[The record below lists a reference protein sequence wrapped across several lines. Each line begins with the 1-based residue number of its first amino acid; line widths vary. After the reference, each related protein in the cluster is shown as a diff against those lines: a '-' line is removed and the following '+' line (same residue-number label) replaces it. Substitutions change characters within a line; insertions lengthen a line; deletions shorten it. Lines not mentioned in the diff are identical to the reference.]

1 MSVSAP
7 ASREGNSAI
16 QRAFGAMNAPAPSKG
31 SVQAAKSGIGYYGG
45 LDGIRAL
52 AIVAVL
58 LYHGGVVWAGGGFL
72 GVEAFFVLSGFLI
85 TSLLIAEWRRSTTIA
100 LRSFWARRARRL
112 LPALFCMV
120 AVVGFYEVLASN
132 ADAVPGLKGD
142 GIATLF
148 YYGNWH
154 QIATQS
160 NYFAA
165 TGPVSPLQHTWSLAI
180 EEQFY
185 ILWPTSLLAA
195 IWLTRRA
202 LRRRRPTD
210 RRVLGTL
217 LAISV
222 ILAFASAADVMIMFR
237 GGAGVNRVYYG
248 TDTRAVSLLTG
259 ASLAFALAIFRPAD
273 STRPTVET
281 AKRWGVLGLAAV
293 LALGAVLAMMHYADG
308 ASAWLYPYGM
318 VGLDLAVAVIIAAVV
333 LRPSSAAGRIFSVAP
348 ARGLGQ
354 ISYGV
359 YLWHFPLFLWLTAAA
374 TGVSG
379 APLLGLRLAVTLLV
393 SMISFVLIEQPVRR
407 RKLPNW
413 LVAAL
418 APAALGGACAALFV
432 AAAAAAPPLASA
444 PLPKP
449 PPRLEGTQ
457 VCNVLLSDT
466 GQYGLSPPSPA
477 VAAVQQPKWLAA
489 HALSWD
495 SHSRVTFHTCPPKKV
510 LLIGDSLAFSLGLG
524 QMIEE
529 HHYGVEVAN
538 AAILGCAF
546 HTAGEI
552 NVSGTW
558 ESLPKA
564 CPNAL
569 AQWEHVE
576 RAFKPQAVI
585 VELGYRDEFDWRVN
599 DKAVH
604 IGQPAFDAGVESEIE
619 RYVQVL
625 RNGGQTPIL
634 FLSVPYANPRPDPNG
649 SPSPAASPARHALIN
664 SLLRTAASQ
673 NPSRVRVLNIDKVV
687 SPGSRYQRDVNG
699 KLCRFDGIHF
709 AIYCSELVAPDVLS
723 TIRAMI
729 STPAPSAPG
738 LRR

>member
-1 MSVSAP
+1 MTVLTRDEP
-7 ASREGNSAI
+7 
-16 QRAFGAMNAPAPSKG
+16 Q
-31 SVQAAKSGIGYYGG
+31 SGIGYFGG

-52 AIVAVL
+52 AIAAVL

-85 TSLLIAEWRRSTTIA
+85 TSLLIAEWRRSATIA
-100 LRSFWARRARRL
+100 LRAFWARRARRL
-112 LPALFCMV
+112 LPALFCLV
-120 AVVGFYEVLASN
+120 AVVGLYETLTSASSS
-132 ADAVPGLKGD
+132 VPGLKGD

-154 QIATQS
+154 QIVTQS

-195 IWLTRRA
+195 IWVTRRV
-202 LRRRRPTD
+202 LRRSRPTD

-217 LAISV
+217 FAASVTLA
-222 ILAFASAADVMIMFR
+222 LASAVETLILFR

-248 TDTRAVSLLTG
+248 TDTRAASLLTG
-259 ASLAFALAIFRPAD
+259 ASLAFALAIFRRREPAGRAT
-273 STRPTVET
+273 STGRGSG
-281 AKRWGVLGLAAV
+281 ALGWAAL
-293 LALGAVLAMMHYADG
+293 LALSAVLAMMHYATG

-333 LRPSSAAGRIFSVAP
+333 LRPASAAGRIFSVGP
-348 ARGLGQ
+348 ARALGQ

-359 YLWHFPLFLWLTAAA
+359 YLWHFPLFLWLTTAA

-379 APLLGLRLAVTLLV
+379 APLLGLRLAITLIV
-393 SMISFVLIEQPVRR
+393 SIISFVLIEQPVRR
-407 RKLPNW
+407 RKLPTW
-413 LVAAL
+413 LTAAF
-418 APAALGGACAALFV
+418 APVALGGACAALFV

-457 VCNVLLSDT
+457 AACSVLVTDT
-466 GQYGLSPPSPA
+466 RQYGLSPPSPA
-477 VAAVQQPKWLAA
+477 LAAVQQPKWLAA
-489 HALSWD
+489 RELSWD
-495 SHSRVTFHTCPPKKV
+495 SHSRVTFHTCPPKRV

-529 HHYGVEVAN
+529 RHYGVEVAN

-546 HTAGEI
+546 HTVGEL

-558 ESLPKA
+558 ESQPA
-564 CPNAL
+564 SCGNAL
-569 AQWEHVE
+569 SRWRHDEQV
-576 RAFKPQAVI
+576 FKPQAVI
-585 VELGYRDEFDWRVN
+585 VELGYRDEFDWRTHGKVR
-599 DKAVH
+599 H
-604 IGQPAFDAGVESEIE
+604 LGQPAFDATVVGQIE
-619 RYVQVL
+619 RYIQVL
-625 RNGGQTPIL
+625 GDGHTPIL
-634 FLSVPYANPRPDPNG
+634 FLSVPYAQPRPQPDG
-649 SPSPAASPARHALIN
+649 SPSPAGSPARHARIN
-664 SLLRTAASQ
+664 TLLRTAAGTD
-673 NPSRVRVLNIDKVV
+673 PSLVRVLDIDKVV
-687 SPGSRYQRDVNG
+687 SPGNSYQRDVNG

-709 AIYCSELVAPDVLS
+709 AIYCSELLAPDVLS
-723 TIRAMI
+723 TVRGMI
-729 STPAPSAPG
+729 PTPTPSNRG
-738 LRR
+738 